1 MADPRPLNRDP
12 GRSGTATT
20 DTAERPPGGPG
31 SGGGIGGPPGAAAPG
46 ALRPTG
52 GFKRTFLSLGEPAYR
67 YLWFGM
73 LLQMGAMQMQMMARG
88 YYIYD
93 LTGSASLLGIVTAG
107 SAIPAVSLGLFGG
120 VLADRAD
127 KKRLIQI
134 GQFISFLIAF
144 GVALLIVTD
153 VIIWQHLLIASILQ
167 GAVMPL
173 IMPARQA
180 IVPQIVRREQVMNA
194 VALNSMGMSLTT
206 MAAPAIAGLLWT
218 VVGVSGVYFIVS
230 GMFLAAVVLTGLMP
244 KLQKIATGPGRS
256 ANVFGQLR
264 EGLRYVLENR
274 LLLVLLVLAF
284 TTTILS
290 MPIRFILPIFAT
302 DVFKTDAGGLG
313 LMLSVMG
320 VGALGGALFIAAVG
334 GIARR
339 GTLLAV
345 SGVVSGVL
353 LIAFGAVSWFV
364 PTLVFG
370 LVVLAG
376 LGVMQS
382 GRMTLNNSLLMEY
395 TDERYRGRVM
405 SLFTLNMSLM
415 PASVL
420 PVTLLVDWTSAPAT
434 IAVMGVALVLVSAL
448 AFAVSPKLRS
458 AQ

>member
-1 MADPRPLNRDP
+1 MADPQPLNRE
-12 GRSGTATT
+12 SGHPQEGPVG
-20 DTAERPPGGPG
+20 TAERPAGGPG
-31 SGGGIGGPPGAAAPG
+31 RGGGMGGPPGAAIVG
-46 ALRPTG
+46 ALRSPS
-52 GFKRTFLSLGEPAYR
+52 GFNRTFSSLGEPAYR

-88 YYIYD
+88 FYIYD

-107 SAIPAVSLGLFGG
+107 SAIPAVTLGLFGG
-120 VLADRAD
+120 VLADRAE

-153 VIIWQHLLIASILQ
+153 AIIWQHLLIASILQ

-180 IVPQIVRREQVMNA
+180 IVPEIVRREQVMNA

-206 MAAPAIAGLLWT
+206 MAAPAVAGLLWN
-218 VVGVSGVYFIVS
+218 VVGVSGVYFVVS
-230 GMFLAAVVLTGLMP
+230 GMYVGAVVLTGMMP
-244 KLQKIATGPGRS
+244 KLQRIAAGPGRS

-264 EGLRYVLENR
+264 EGLGYVFQNR
-274 LLLVLLVLAF
+274 LLLNLLVLAF

-345 SGVVSGVL
+345 SGVVSGAL
-353 LIAFGAVSWFV
+353 LVAFGAVSWFV

-370 LVVLAG
+370 LIVLVG
-376 LGVMQS
+376 LGVVQS

-395 TDERYRGRVM
+395 ADERYRGRVM

-420 PVTLLVDWTSAPAT
+420 PVTLLVDWTNAPAT
-434 IAVMGVALVLVSAL
+434 IAGMGVALILVSAL
-448 AFAVSPKLRS
+448 VFAVSPKLRS